1 MRRKQSAKQ
10 QRRKINVVFRIRKRT
25 RWTTRQ
31 THPLRRSRPG
41 RFITNSDFIPGSGST
56 FYTTDSH
63 CWPSWTGETIFLS
76 VQLTLCGIRTCAN
89 ILTLK
94 PICVRVCVFLSRN
107 QEVLENLVAVFMAFL
122 VSFLGFVLLNHGC
135 FKDFWVFQ
143 FCLVIA
149 SCQYS
154 LLKVK
159 KKAKYRISVD
169 WSENQRPLDWLHPLN
184 CFFM

>member
-1 MRRKQSAKQ
+1 M
-10 QRRKINVVFRIRKRT
+10 
-25 RWTTRQ
+25 W
-31 THPLRRSRPG
+31 G
-41 RFITNSDFIPGSGST
+41 GG
-56 FYTTDSH
+56 YTDAALEH
-63 CWPSWTGETIFLS
+63 
-76 VQLTLCGIRTCAN
+76 VCA
-89 ILTLK
+89 
-94 PICVRVCVFLSRN
+94 CVFLSRN

-159 KKAKYRISVD
+159 KKKLNTESQWIGVRISSRLIGCISSTASLCKYLRRLSQKELLVEELQG
-169 WSENQRPLDWLHPLN
+169 STL
-184 CFFM
+184 